1 MVELSPPPPQPLSKH
16 FPAAEGVGK
25 QEPFHP
31 LALPCPYGPRAD
43 FSSFCALWMLFLPLS
58 FPSAPLPIHHPLSD
72 PGIVALLSVTPPLPL
87 LLPCSRAELP
97 VSMSCNCAPLSHH
110 ARPKMQPSIPQSR
123 TPPST
128 NHPMQQVTLST
139 HGLLLQPFITPCKRA
154 TPPATHPTGCKH
166 AAPQPRHPPSIAHT
180 PSCSRVPPE
189 PFTPLRPRA
198 PPTSQPPPT
207 FQPRHHTPPTL
218 HPPTSRATGSPL
230 HRVLPRGTA
239 PLRAPRAPP
248 PPRGGGTGLP
258 IRRTAARGRPLPAL
272 SPPSRAARGGGGGG
286 GGGAGGA
293 DVTAARGRRYLRR
306 GAGARAPLRR
316 IRGARRRRRWRRRP
330 PPAPPPRR
338 RPRTMRSARAL
349 LLALALR
356 VCALDSETPSG
367 ERGGAVRVGGVRC
380 VVTPPSEFG
389 CRGGRGRWVFG

>member
-1 MVELSPPPPQPLSKH
+1 MRLPGWISPPLGIKQRHSGCSSSTEHAEGGAELDGRTQPPPPPQPLSKH

-189 PFTPLRPRA
+189 PFTPLRA
-198 PPTSQPPPT
+198 PPTSQPPPPSNPVT
-207 FQPRHHTPPTL
+207 TPPQPYTPL
-218 HPPTSRATGSPL
+218 HPAQPGAL
-230 HRVLPRGTA
+230 CTA
-239 PLRAPRAPP
+239 FCPAEPPPSAHPAPP
-248 PPRGGGTGLP
+248 HPPAGAAPGCLFAVRPPGG
-258 IRRTAARGRPLPAL
+258 AL
-272 SPPSRAARGGGGGG
+272 SPPS
-286 GGGAGGA
+286 
-293 DVTAARGRRYLRR
+293 
-306 GAGARAPLRR
+306 P
-316 IRGARRRRRWRRRP
+316 RP
-330 PPAPPPRR
+330 
-338 RPRTMRSARAL
+338 
-349 LLALALR
+349 LALPAA
-356 VCALDSETPSG
+356 VAAVA
-367 ERGGAVRVGGVRC
+367 AVR
-380 VVTPPSEFG
+380 
-389 CRGGRGRWVFG
+389 